1 MSPDDARGKD
11 PAFEDKLKKFRAVVK
26 VGERMGEV
34 AAHGLQ
40 IKKQQEMEVIKK
52 KDRLRRIDEVNAD
65 DGVSNKNAK
74 DKVAGGI
81 MTSERA
87 AT

>member
-1 MSPDDARGKD
+1 VKKAKKFKSLSPDGGSGKE

-40 IKKQQEMEVIKK
+40 IKKQQEMELIQ
-52 KDRLRRIDEVNAD
+52 
-65 DGVSNKNAK
+65 
-74 DKVAGGI
+74 
-81 MTSERA
+81 
-87 AT
+87 

>member
-1 MSPDDARGKD
+1 MSPVKKAKKFKSLSPDGGSGKE

-40 IKKQQEMEVIKK
+40 IKK
-52 KDRLRRIDEVNAD
+52 
-65 DGVSNKNAK
+65 
-74 DKVAGGI
+74 
-81 MTSERA
+81 
-87 AT
+87 